1 MQHYVL
7 ILLLFLFSQCPT
19 VLQQTPP
26 LPVPFSAV
34 AEVAS
39 IAHCSASPG
48 PQVCLWTT
56 QAAKKQPQ
64 EFFFRVEIHTRSLAS
79 RSVSLHPAFHT
90 HGSCSAPFPLHPF
103 AVQLFQSTSSSWQD
117 HTPFCHPSMLLASL
131 LKLRRAFFWSEISIM
146 RAFSPG
152 PLHITRHLSAEQ
164 VWLSSW
170 THHCARVQVLKASI
184 QPSRTLKVH
193 TLERSNFH

>member
-1 MQHYVL
+1 M
-7 ILLLFLFSQCPT
+7 
-19 VLQQTPP
+19 
-26 LPVPFSAV
+26 PFSAV

-39 IAHCSASPG
+39 TARCSASPG

-56 QAAKKQPQ
+56 QAAKKQQPQ
-64 EFFFRVEIHTRSLAS
+64 EFFFWVEICTWSLAS
-79 RSVSLHPAFHT
+79 RSVSLHLACHT

-103 AVQLFQSTSSSWQD
+103 VVQLFQSTSSSWQD

-131 LKLRRAFFWSEISIM
+131 LKLRRAFFWSQISIM
-146 RAFSPG
+146 HAFSPR

-170 THHCARVQVLKASI
+170 THHWACVRVLKASI
-184 QPSRTLKVH
+184 QPSKALKVQ
-193 TLERSNFH
+193 TLERSNFHQVQELSWS